1 MEREIINI
9 AIENLLEN
17 TGEMVQI
24 KWENIGP
31 LDGIIHLLVDDKKF
45 DLEVEFK
52 KELREHHILQM
63 KELYKEHPNLIVI
76 AEKIFPKLKKQLR
89 EEHIAYLETNGNFF
103 FRKDRMYFFIDSNKP
118 IFNKKDKGN
127 RAFTKTG
134 LKVLF
139 HFLLDKNLVNH
150 PQREIAERTGVALGN
165 IPQIIEGLKETG
177 YLLNVNKKVLAWE
190 KRKELLDRWIAD
202 FNTELQPKLL
212 KGTYQINEN
221 WRELDFD
228 INKTVWGGESAAE
241 ILTNHL
247 RPEKFTIYTE
257 ENQLA
262 LMKKYKL
269 IPNKNGEIKV
279 FEKFWE
285 KEGNINTAPPLLIY
299 ADLITEGG
307 KRNLETA
314 EIIFDE
320 HIQPIL

>member
-9 AIENLLEN
+9 ALENLTEN
-17 TGEMVQI
+17 TGQMVNI

-31 LDGIIHLLVDDKKF
+31 LDGIIRLMVANKKF
-45 DLEVEFK
+45 DLQAEFK

-63 KELYKEHPNLIVI
+63 REYQKEHPNLIVI

-89 EEHIAYLETNGNFF
+89 DEHIPYLETNGNFF
-103 FRKDRMYFFIDSNKP
+103 FQKDGICFYLDSNKP
-118 IFNKKDKGN
+118 IFKKKDKGN

-139 HFLLDKNLVNH
+139 HFLMDKNLVNY

-165 IPQIIEGLKETG
+165 IPQIIEGLKERG
-177 YLLNVNKKVLAWE
+177 YLLNVNKKVLIWE
-190 KRKELLDRWIAD
+190 KRRELLDRWIAD

-212 KGTYQINEN
+212 KGTYQIKEN
-221 WRELDFD
+221 WKDLDF
-228 INKTVWGGESAAE
+228 NVNQTVWGGEPAAD
-241 ILTNHL
+241 IITNHL

-262 LMKKYKL
+262 LMKKYRL

-279 FEKFWE
+279 YEKFWK
-285 KEGNINTAPPLLIY
+285 KEENINIAPPLLIY

-314 EIIFDE
+314 EIIFNE
-320 HIQPIL
+320 YIQPIL

>member
-1 MEREIINI
+1 MEREIIHN
-9 AIENLLEN
+9 AIENLRQN
-17 TGEMVQI
+17 IGGMVKI

-31 LDGIIHLLVDDKKF
+31 LDGIIHLMVAEKWF
-45 DLEVEFK
+45 DLTVEFK

-63 KELYKEHPNLIVI
+63 KEYHYKYPNLIVI

-89 EEHIAYLETNGNFF
+89 EEQITYLETNGNFF
-103 FRKDRMYFFIDSNKP
+103 FQKDGMYFFIDSNKP
-118 IFNKKDKGN
+118 IFKKKDKGN

-139 HFLLDKNLVNH
+139 HFLIDKNLVNH

-177 YLLNVNKKVLAWE
+177 YLLNVNKKVFVWE
-190 KRKELLDRWIAD
+190 KRRELLDRWIANY
-202 FNTELQPKLL
+202 NTELQPKIL
-212 KGTYQINEN
+212 KGTYQIKEN
-221 WRELDFD
+221 WRDLDFD
-228 INKTVWGGESAAE
+228 LNQTVWGGEPAAD
-241 ILTNHL
+241 IITNHL
-247 RPEKFTIYTE
+247 RPEKFIIYTE

-279 FEKFWE
+279 YEKFWE
-285 KEGNINTAPPLLIY
+285 QEGNTKIAPPLLIY

-320 HIQPIL
+320 HIKPII